1 MLERLLAGM
10 SPAAKRGVTF
20 ALIAIS
26 WIGFLVAVIEGLL
39 AGLTI
44 IVVGFV
50 ACWLVV
56 AMLAG
61 KNADD
66 DREAEPL
73 LRGDDVEP
81 DDVQSRV
88 RKRLEALNE
97 TNSADAPR
105 ETGAGEEP

>member
-1 MLERLLAGM
+1 M
-10 SPAAKRGVTF
+10 
-20 ALIAIS
+20 

-39 AGLTI
+39 AGLSI

-61 KNADD
+61 KTGDD

-73 LRGDDVEP
+73 LREDDVEP

-97 TNSADAPR
+97 TSSADAPH
-105 ETGAGEEP
+105 ETGAGEDV